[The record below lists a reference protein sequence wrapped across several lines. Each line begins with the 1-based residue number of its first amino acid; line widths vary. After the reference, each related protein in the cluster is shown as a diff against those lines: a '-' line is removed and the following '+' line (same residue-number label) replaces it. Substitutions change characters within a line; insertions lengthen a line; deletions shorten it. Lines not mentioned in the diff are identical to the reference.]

1 MKRICTFLFIF
12 AFIATNFA
20 QNNNSL
26 DGWHLGGRME
36 GDVVH
41 PTSIHSERNAPFLQC
56 NPSFGW
62 AVGIE
67 ASYHFAKY
75 FGVSVGLDFGTA
87 TKFKNLIKIP
97 NEPTWG
103 GIVGYANDFKIP
115 INLEVHVPFKENWH
129 FYSSAG
135 ICFSNIGGGLEY
147 DIDDLRNGMEMHSRL
162 SLTNGDDGSISEK
175 IWSQRPYNISIDAVM
190 KLGFYYTLPYKD
202 VIRFG
207 IVGNFGLFNKYAGTY
222 VIYAIQDNHQTELDK
237 GQYNY
242 RYNSCG
248 IEVAYIHCF
257 KSKPKESK

>member
-1 MKRICTFLFIF
+1 MKKISSLLLFVFTFVSV
-12 AFIATNFA
+12 NFA
-20 QNNNSL
+20 QNSNNYL
-26 DGWHLGGRME
+26 DGWHLGGRLE

-41 PTSIHSERNAPFLQC
+41 PLSIHSDKNAPLLKC
-56 NPSFGW
+56 NPTLGW

-75 FGVSVGLDFGTA
+75 FGVSVGLDFGTS
-87 TKFKNLIKIP
+87 TKFKPIIKLPIKGKM
-97 NEPTWG
+97 NSL
-103 GIVGYANDFKIP
+103 VGYANDFRIP
-115 INLEVHVPFKENWH
+115 VNFEVHVPFKENWH

-135 ICFSNIGGGLEY
+135 ICFSNIGGGLEG
-147 DIDDLRNGMEMHSRL
+147 DIDDFRNGMDWSGRL
-162 SLTNGDDGSISEK
+162 NGEYLAVEK

-207 IVGNFGLFNKYAGTY
+207 IVGNFGLLDKYTGTY
-222 VIYAIQDNHQTELDK
+222 AVYALRDNHQTELDR
-237 GQYNY
+237 GHYNY

-257 KSKPKESK
+257 KKKTKE